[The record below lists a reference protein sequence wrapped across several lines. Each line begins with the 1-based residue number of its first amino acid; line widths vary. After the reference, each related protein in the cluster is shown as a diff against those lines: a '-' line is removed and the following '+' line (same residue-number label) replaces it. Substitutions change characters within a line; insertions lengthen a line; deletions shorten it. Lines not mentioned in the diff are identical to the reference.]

1 MSYDLMV
8 FDPAAAPKGR
18 EAFLEWYDKQSEWEE
33 PHRYDDPAV
42 SSAALR
48 AWFMEMIEAFPA
60 LNGPHRKRDLP
71 EDEGT
76 LTDYS
81 VGESVICAAFSW
93 SKAEV
98 AYEVMFRLAEKHRV
112 GLFNA
117 SSDRA
122 EVWLPGPSGRLLLAH
137 AG

>member
-8 FDPAAAPKGR
+8 FDAAQAPSER
-18 EAFLEWYDKQSEWEE
+18 AEFLEWYEKQSEWEE
-33 PHRYDDPAV
+33 PHSYDDPAV

-60 LNGPHRKRDLP
+60 MNGPHRRSDLP
-71 EDEGT
+71 EDIGT
-76 LTDYS
+76 LTDYA
-81 VGESVICAAFSW
+81 VGKSVIYAAFRW

-98 AYEVMFRLAEKHRV
+98 AYAAMFRLAEKHRV
-112 GLFNA
+112 GFFNA

-122 EVWLPGPSGRLLLAH
+122 EVWLPGPSGGLLLAH
-137 AG
+137 AD